1 MSKKIVELV
10 NLWSK
15 YEDENPEMSIADF
28 CVKYLAENST
38 QSLEE
43 WHSVPVNGQLAGL
56 LGRLVKY
63 SNLYSKKALN
73 HFPLN
78 NIEDWIYLISLM
90 DLKTPKKS
98 ELIYEMLSEFPSGID
113 IIKRLIASDLVEEFP
128 DENDK
133 RSKRVKI
140 TEKGLQVLAESM
152 PYMDKVGKMAFDT
165 LTPSEKT
172 MIVNILKRLDSFHN
186 EHFKNVRNIEF
197 EQAFEV
203 LTSGE

>member
-1 MSKKIVELV
+1 
-10 NLWSK
+10 
-15 YEDENPEMSIADF
+15 
-28 CVKYLAENST
+28 
-38 QSLEE
+38 
-43 WHSVPVNGQLAGL
+43 

-113 IIKRLIASDLVEEFP
+113 IIKRLIAADLVEEFP
-128 DENDK
+128 DEHDK

-203 LTSGE
+203 LTAGE